1 MDVFLETRRWIA
13 ALATTGAPTDARFY
27 FFTKDAVVTVLF
39 DIDGT
44 LIRTG
49 GAGMTAITQTM
60 NEMFQ
65 LESVGKVPVHGR
77 TDQGILTDLF
87 AAHELSFDEH
97 RDAFSRRYWELLPSA
112 LASGP
117 GKLLPGVMDLLVRL
131 AAEPEVELGILTGN
145 AQRAA
150 EIKLEY
156 FGLEK
161 FFSFGGYGD
170 CHASRNDVATLAQQ
184 AAQNTIGDAFDPSR
198 LWVVGDTVNDVVCA
212 RWISAKVVA
221 VETGGSDRATSFPS
235 RLTAC
240 YA

>member
-1 MDVFLETRRWIA
+1 MDC
-13 ALATTGAPTDARFY
+13 GAG
-27 FFTKDAVVTVLF
+27 
-39 DIDGT
+39 IDGT

-117 GKLLPGVMDLLVRL
+117 GKLLPGVMDCCQ
-131 AAEPEVELGILTGN
+131 G
-145 AQRAA
+145 
-150 EIKLEY
+150 
-156 FGLEK
+156 
-161 FFSFGGYGD
+161 
-170 CHASRNDVATLAQQ
+170 
-184 AAQNTIGDAFDPSR
+184 
-198 LWVVGDTVNDVVCA
+198 
-212 RWISAKVVA
+212 
-221 VETGGSDRATSFPS
+221 
-235 RLTAC
+235 
-240 YA
+240 